1 MTHAMNALELNPD
14 CDLNIA
20 FVEDDYMTELHIKW
34 MDEPGTTDV
43 LSFPMDMPEEP
54 GQAVTLGDIV
64 ISPVVAAAQALQQGH
79 STEHEI
85 YILATHGLLHII
97 GYDHADKADEKIM
110 FELQEKIV
118 TDWEKRSCHGAH
130 QIMDAGM
137 DRSSRSMFQAR
148 NQGAPPLQLLG
159 FGSKMV
165 VTGDVTQIDL
175 PNGQNSGLRVIRDIL
190 KDINLVLS

>member
-1 MTHAMNALELNPD
+1 MTIEVTNTSGQLVPTTEMVSLMTHAMNALDLNAE
-14 CDLNIA
+14 CDLNIS

-54 GQAVTLGDIV
+54 GEVVTLGDIV
-64 ISPVVAAAQALQQGH
+64 ISPVVAAAQALAQGH

-85 YILATHGLLHII
+85 FILATHGLLHII

-118 TDWEKRSCHGAH
+118 TDWEKRS
-130 QIMDAGM
+130 
-137 DRSSRSMFQAR
+137 
-148 NQGAPPLQLLG
+148 
-159 FGSKMV
+159 
-165 VTGDVTQIDL
+165 
-175 PNGQNSGLRVIRDIL
+175 
-190 KDINLVLS
+190 

>member
-1 MTHAMNALELNPD
+1 MTIEVTNTSGQLVPTTEITSLMTHAMNALELNPD

-54 GQAVTLGDIV
+54 GEAVTLGDIV
-64 ISPVVAAAQALQQGH
+64 ISPVVAAAQAISQGH

-118 TDWEKRSCHGAH
+118 SDWEKRS
-130 QIMDAGM
+130 
-137 DRSSRSMFQAR
+137 
-148 NQGAPPLQLLG
+148 
-159 FGSKMV
+159 
-165 VTGDVTQIDL
+165 
-175 PNGQNSGLRVIRDIL
+175 
-190 KDINLVLS
+190 

>member
-1 MTHAMNALELNPD
+1 MTIEVTNTSGQLVPAAEIHSLMGFALKELNLNTE

-54 GQAVTLGDIV
+54 GEAVTLGDIV
-64 ISPVVAAAQALQQGH
+64 ISPVVAAAQALTQGH

-97 GYDHADKADEKIM
+97 GYDHADSVEEKVM
-110 FELQEKIV
+110 FDLQEKIV
-118 TDWEKRSCHGAH
+118 TDWEKRS
-130 QIMDAGM
+130 
-137 DRSSRSMFQAR
+137 
-148 NQGAPPLQLLG
+148 
-159 FGSKMV
+159 
-165 VTGDVTQIDL
+165 
-175 PNGQNSGLRVIRDIL
+175 
-190 KDINLVLS
+190 

>member
-1 MTHAMNALELNPD
+1 MTIEVTNTSGQLVPTAEMTSLMTHAMNALDLNPE

-54 GQAVTLGDIV
+54 GEAVTLGDIV
-64 ISPVVAAAQALQQGH
+64 ISPVVAAAQALTQGH

-97 GYDHADKADEKIM
+97 GYDHADKNEEKVM
-110 FELQEKIV
+110 FDLQEKIV
-118 TDWEKRSCHGAH
+118 TDWEKRS
-130 QIMDAGM
+130 
-137 DRSSRSMFQAR
+137 
-148 NQGAPPLQLLG
+148 
-159 FGSKMV
+159 
-165 VTGDVTQIDL
+165 
-175 PNGQNSGLRVIRDIL
+175 
-190 KDINLVLS
+190 

>member
-1 MTHAMNALELNPD
+1 MTIEVTNTSGQLVPTAEMVSLMTHALNALELNPE
-14 CDLNIA
+14 CDLNIS

-54 GQAVTLGDIV
+54 GEVVTLGDIV
-64 ISPVVAAAQALQQGH
+64 ISPVIAAAQALTQGH

-118 TDWEKRSCHGAH
+118 TDWEKRS
-130 QIMDAGM
+130 
-137 DRSSRSMFQAR
+137 
-148 NQGAPPLQLLG
+148 
-159 FGSKMV
+159 
-165 VTGDVTQIDL
+165 
-175 PNGQNSGLRVIRDIL
+175 
-190 KDINLVLS
+190 

>member
-1 MTHAMNALELNPD
+1 MTIEVTNTSGQLVPTTEMVSLMTHAMKALDLNPE
-14 CDLNIA
+14 CDLNVS

-43 LSFPMDMPEEP
+43 LSFPMDMPEAP
-54 GQAVTLGDIV
+54 GEVVTLGDIV
-64 ISPVVAAAQALQQGH
+64 ISPVVAAAQALTQGH

-118 TDWEKRSCHGAH
+118 SDWEKRS
-130 QIMDAGM
+130 
-137 DRSSRSMFQAR
+137 
-148 NQGAPPLQLLG
+148 
-159 FGSKMV
+159 
-165 VTGDVTQIDL
+165 
-175 PNGQNSGLRVIRDIL
+175 
-190 KDINLVLS
+190 

>member
-1 MTHAMNALELNPD
+1 MTIEVTNTSGQLVPTTEMVSLMTHAMNALDLNPE
-14 CDLNIA
+14 CDLNIS

-54 GQAVTLGDIV
+54 GEVVTLGDIV
-64 ISPVVAAAQALQQGH
+64 ISPVVAAAQALTQGH

-85 YILATHGLLHII
+85 FILAIHGLLHII

-118 TDWEKRSCHGAH
+118 TDWEKRS
-130 QIMDAGM
+130 
-137 DRSSRSMFQAR
+137 
-148 NQGAPPLQLLG
+148 
-159 FGSKMV
+159 
-165 VTGDVTQIDL
+165 
-175 PNGQNSGLRVIRDIL
+175 
-190 KDINLVLS
+190 